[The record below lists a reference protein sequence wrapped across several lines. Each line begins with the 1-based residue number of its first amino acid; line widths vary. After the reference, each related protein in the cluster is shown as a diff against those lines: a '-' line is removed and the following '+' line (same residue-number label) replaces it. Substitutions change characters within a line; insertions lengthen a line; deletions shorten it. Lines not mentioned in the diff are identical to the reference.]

1 MKHVSVNRVIRI
13 LLLFIFTANV
23 GEAFFVP
30 VFAIFVTDI
39 VSGATFSTI
48 GLAVAFSAIAK
59 SICQVPLARYLDKR
73 RGEHDDFWAMIAG
86 SLLATLASFSLLII
100 SLPWH
105 LYLVN
110 VVVGIS
116 SAALMAAYYSVFAHH
131 ADKGSEGLEWSLF
144 SVVGLT
150 VSTALGAAIGGYI
163 ADFFGIRILI
173 VAVGMM
179 NVAATVIL
187 VSLYPFLLLRTKPIL
202 EEQKRP

>member
-23 GEAFFVP
+23 GEALFVP

-39 VSGATFSTI
+39 VQGATFSTI
-48 GLAVAFSAIAK
+48 GLAVAFSAVAK
-59 SICQVPLARYLDKR
+59 SVCQVPLARYLDKR

-116 SAALMAAYYSVFAHH
+116 SAALMAAYYAVFAHH

-163 ADFFGIRILI
+163 ADLFGIRVLI

-179 NVAATVIL
+179 NVAATFVL
-187 VSLYPFLLLRTKPIL
+187 VSLYPFLLVRTQPIL
-202 EEQKRP
+202 KK